1 MRFAGLSGKRE
12 EGWTMLINL
21 NTLNQMFKDSP
32 EKSHLSFDSC
42 CQSCGRDFT
51 IEIHH
56 HASGGY
62 GLLGGVFYEQDVNQ
76 LIARCEACY
85 QNNPELYEA

>member
-1 MRFAGLSGKRE
+1 
-12 EGWTMLINL
+12 MLINL

-32 EKSHLSFDSC
+32 EKSHLSFESC

-85 QNNPELYEA
+85 QNNPGLYEA